1 MTSRL
6 LMWYAFIAYNMLKA
20 MMKRVSFL
28 NFYREFPEA
37 ERDEERLA
45 ENGF

>member
-1 MTSRL
+1 MTIQL
-6 LMWYAFIAYNMLKA
+6 LVWYDFMTQRKA

-28 NFYREFPEA
+28 NFYREILLA

-45 ENGF
+45 EDGF